1 MLYILQD
8 LNIVT
13 GKYSCSRSAKSWPE
27 TVAEHLV
34 GRQGQGRRAEVHA
47 VQLSD
52 WKGWSQDPLLPKSH
66 LRFGSGGKSIVLE
79 IPAF

>member
-1 MLYILQD
+1 
-8 LNIVT
+8 
-13 GKYSCSRSAKSWPE
+13 
-27 TVAEHLV
+27 VAEHLV
-34 GRQGQGRRAEVHA
+34 GRQGQGRSAEVHA
-47 VQLSD
+47 VELSD